1 MTKTNRRQ
9 FLKIGLGAVA
19 VPLVASAAKAAGHAV
34 HVIEIKGHKFSP
46 SSLEMEAGDS
56 VQFVNLDGAPHT
68 GTDKGGKF
76 NTGRLNRGD
85 DKTIKITAKG
95 TYNYFC
101 EFHPGMTGR
110 IVAS

>member
-9 FLKIGLGAVA
+9 FLKFGLGAMA
-19 VPLVASAAKAAGHAV
+19 VPLVASAANAAGHAV
-34 HVIEIKGHKFSP
+34 HVIEIRGHRFSP
-46 SSLEMEAGDS
+46 SNLEMKAGDR
-56 VQFVNLDGAPHT
+56 VQFINLDGAPHT
-68 GTDKGGKF
+68 ATDRGGKF
-76 NTGRLNRGD
+76 DTRRLGKGD
-85 DKTIKITAKG
+85 VKTIRITAKG